1 MIKAAVLGSP
11 ISHSLSPLLHH
22 RAYEILGIPAS
33 YDAILCDEG
42 DFPDFLK
49 KIADQNWT
57 GFSLTMPLK
66 EVAISYLSEIDP
78 ASAKIDSINTLVQQP
93 TGWFG
98 ISTDRLAFANLL
110 KDYNFS
116 NVAIIG
122 GGGTARAAL
131 GALDGK
137 CGEMDILLRNPDRA
151 EKLSSCLTS
160 SRINIFDMKHDL
172 AKCLTSSRINIFD
185 MKHDLAKYDLVIA
198 TVPMGVS
205 DMVTIDA
212 SSVSGLLLEALYRP
226 WPTKL
231 VERWEIAGGNVISG
245 LDLLVEQA
253 LFQIELFSKVKF
265 DFDAMRME
273 LLQVGHRA
281 LAL

>member
-78 ASAKIDSINTLVQQP
+78 ASAKIDSINTLVQQR

-151 EKLSSCLTS
+151 EKLSS
-160 SRINIFDMKHDL
+160 
-172 AKCLTSSRINIFD
+172 CLTSSRINIFD

>member
-1 MIKAAVLGSP
+1 
-11 ISHSLSPLLHH
+11 
-22 RAYEILGIPAS
+22 
-33 YDAILCDEG
+33 
-42 DFPDFLK
+42 LK
-49 KIADQNWT
+49 
-57 GFSLTMPLK
+57 G
-66 EVAISYLSEIDP
+66 
-78 ASAKIDSINTLVQQP
+78 
-93 TGWFG
+93 
-98 ISTDRLAFANLL
+98 
-110 KDYNFS
+110 YNFS

-151 EKLSSCLTS
+151 EKLSS
-160 SRINIFDMKHDL
+160 
-172 AKCLTSSRINIFD
+172 CLTSSRINIFD